1 MRYNIHNKTKDP
13 IKDFGLL
20 LIIHMIRADIKTEV
34 SPIVGSERQ
43 SEDVVKYLLREFEED
58 PTKIWDSNM
67 FGKSLYELMNEGI
80 NAKLSHMP
88 YDSRIKIADTL
99 RRIINDGSNGLIC
112 IIL

>member
-1 MRYNIHNKTKDP
+1 
-13 IKDFGLL
+13 
-20 LIIHMIRADIKTEV
+20 
-34 SPIVGSERQ
+34 
-43 SEDVVKYLLREFEED
+43 
-58 PTKIWDSNM
+58 M

-88 YDSRIKIADTL
+88 QDSRIKIADTL

>member
-1 MRYNIHNKTKDP
+1 MN
-13 IKDFGLL
+13 GLHFSL
-20 LIIHMIRADIKTEV
+20 PRTIHMIRADIKTEV
-34 SPIVGSERQ
+34 SPIVGSEKQ
-43 SEDVVKYLLREFEED
+43 SEDVVKFLLDEFEEN
-58 PTKIWDSNM
+58 PAKIWDSNM

-112 IIL
+112 ILL